1 MRKSDR
7 FDPPE
12 VLSAEAAD
20 WWRRIIA
27 EFDLDDAGLLI
38 LRSGLEALDRM
49 REAQALIAKHGLVA
63 PDRFGQLKPNPA
75 ATIERDSRMAMFG
88 ALKRLNLDLEPL
100 QDGPGRPPKGG
111 K

>member
-7 FDPPE
+7 LAPPD
-12 VLSAEAAD
+12 VLSAEAGD
-20 WWRRIIA
+20 WWNRITS
-27 EFDLDDAGLLI
+27 EYELDDAGLLI

-100 QDGPGRPPKGG
+100 QDGPGRPPRGG